1 MSQNEQ
7 QHPLITS
14 FLSKLSEPSIL
25 AKQALDQPN
34 YWTSHTSSLL
44 TASNIHSVSLGT
56 GSRVL
61 ETLLPALESAESE
74 VLFVTCYWAQSDSL
88 NRIAD
93 SLRKLS
99 ARNLA
104 SPKSSKT
111 RVRIC
116 FSSSGVWQKLSHPQS
131 RQGRTYA
138 PSEWSKTLGLPGP
151 EEMQGIDLQI
161 KSVFFLPISI
171 IHPKFVIIDRKLAF
185 LPSCNVSWEEWFE
198 GCVELSGPVI
208 QQFVRF
214 WEEFWADAEDHARLL
229 TSTTADSE
237 EAARPFSSSPS
248 PSLLTHLSHSQLPR
262 TQTSTLFLTS
272 PHHRDPNFHPLPFQ
286 SHPDPPPTPLNAF
299 LLLAFAS
306 AQRSIQIQTPN
317 LTSQPAI
324 EALLAALARGVEVSI
339 TTSENLQRI
348 EQVVTAGTTTGRC
361 VAQLV
366 QKHGAL
372 VEDRR
377 RKADENVEEA
387 SPGVGRLSVSY
398 YQPSQS
404 RPHGQVGDPQDE
416 YPRGD
421 GQGDEP
427 VQSHFK
433 LTIIDGE
440 VAVFGSG
447 NLDRASWF
455 TSQELGVAFFGREF
469 VGKVEEGLEVA
480 MMGRRKTFFEG

>member
-1 MSQNEQ
+1 MTMSQDEEWH
-7 QHPLITS
+7 HPLITS
-14 FLSKLSEPSIL
+14 FLSKISEPSIR
-25 AKQALDQPN
+25 AKQELDFPDH
-34 YWTSHTSSLL
+34 WTSNPSSLL
-44 TASNIHSVSLGT
+44 TTANIHSLSLGT
-56 GSRVL
+56 GNRIL

-104 SPKSSKT
+104 SPKTDKT

-116 FSSSGVWQKLSHPQS
+116 FSSSGVWQKLSHPQT

-138 PSEWSKTLGLPGP
+138 PSEWSKTLGLPSP
-151 EEMQGIDLQI
+151 EELQGIDLQV
-161 KSVFFLPISI
+161 KSIFFLPISI
-171 IHPKFVIIDRKLAF
+171 IHPKFVVIDRKLAF

-198 GCVELSGPVI
+198 GCVELSGGVVG
-208 QQFVRF
+208 QFVEF
-214 WEEFWADAEDHARLL
+214 WEDFWEDFGRGIA
-229 TSTTADSE
+229 STLDGS
-237 EAARPFSSSPS
+237 RSPVQFPSSSSSPS
-248 PSLLTHLSHSQLPR
+248 PALLTHLSHSQLSE
-262 TQTSTLFLTS
+262 TQTKTLFLPS
-272 PHHRDPNFHPLPFQ
+272 PHHRNPQFHPFPLQ
-286 SHPDPPPTPLNAF
+286 SHPDPPPTPLNTF
-299 LLLAFAS
+299 LLLAFTYAR
-306 AQRSIQIQTPN
+306 RSIRIQTPN

-324 EALLAALARGVEVSI
+324 EALLGALARGVQVRI
-339 TTSENLQRI
+339 TTSEDLQRM

-366 QKHGAL
+366 QRHGML
-372 VEDRR
+372 VEERR
-377 RKADENVEEA
+377 RAREQDVEE
-387 SPGVGRLSVSY
+387 GMGRVGQLSISY

-404 RPHGQVGDPQDE
+404 RLQVQDGDTQE
-416 YPRGD
+416 AGV
-421 GQGDEP
+421 QADEP

-433 LTIIDGE
+433 LTIIDGQ

-469 VGKVEEGLEVA
+469 VGSVEEGLERA
-480 MMGRRKTFFEG
+480 MRGRRKVFFEG

>member
-1 MSQNEQ
+1 
-7 QHPLITS
+7 LIAS
-14 FLSKLSEPSIL
+14 FLSKISEPLIS
-25 AKQALDQPN
+25 AKQDLDQPN
-34 YWTSHTSSLL
+34 YWTSNPSSLL
-44 TASNIHSVSLGT
+44 TTSNIHSVALGT
-56 GSRVL
+56 GNRIL
-61 ETLLPALESAESE
+61 ETLLPALESTESE

-104 SPKSSKT
+104 SPKNSKT

-131 RQGRTYA
+131 RQGRTYS

-151 EEMQGIDLQI
+151 GELQGVDLQV

-171 IHPKFVIIDRKLAF
+171 IHPKFVVIDRKLAF

-198 GCVELSGPVI
+198 GCVELSGPVV

-214 WEEFWADAEDHARLL
+214 WEEFWADGEDHGRLL
-229 TSTTADSE
+229 TSTTSGSE
-237 EAARPFSSSPS
+237 ETARLPSLSASPS
-248 PSLLTHLSHSQLPR
+248 PSLLTYLSHSQLPR
-262 TQTSTLFLTS
+262 TQTTTLFLPS

-286 SHPDPPPTPLNAF
+286 SHPNPPPTPLNTL

-306 AQRSIQIQTPN
+306 ARRSIQIQTPN

-324 EALLAALARGVEVSI
+324 EALLAALARGVEVRI

-348 EQVVTAGTTTGRC
+348 EQIVTAGTTTGRC
-361 VAQLV
+361 VGQLV
-366 QKHGAL
+366 NGYGAL
-372 VEDRR
+372 VEERR
-377 RKADENVEEA
+377 RKSDGSLEEA
-387 SPGVGRLSVSY
+387 LPGVGRLSVSY
-398 YQPSQS
+398 YQPSRS
-404 RPHGQVGDPQDE
+404 RSRSQGQVGDSQDGN
-416 YPRGD
+416 PRGD
-421 GQGDEP
+421 GQVDEP

-433 LTIIDGE
+433 LTVIDGE

-455 TSQELGVAFFGREF
+455 TSQELGLAFFGNEF
-469 VGKVEEGLEVA
+469 VGRIEEGLEGA
-480 MMGRRKTFFEG
+480 MKGRRKMFFEA